1 MLGIRDVEIIN
12 KDDLNHSKRSYKKK
26 QILLYDTKRRID
38 DFVKKIKFRRNGEY
52 EDIPH
57 FIISKSGDIYK
68 VLDVKYSSKTFDIDK
83 IDRQQIKIAI
93 ENLGWL
99 NKNTITGFFSNWIGD
114 PYRTEPFIRSWREK
128 FYWDRYNPEQIKT
141 LISLCDHLCEEYNI
155 KKHVVPTNGIIENID
170 KLGGIVCKS
179 NFSNIYTDIN
189 PSFNFKMFVEN
200 EI

>member
-99 NKNTITGFFSNWIGD
+99 NKNTITGFF
-114 PYRTEPFIRSWREK
+114 
-128 FYWDRYNPEQIKT
+128 
-141 LISLCDHLCEEYNI
+141 L
-155 KKHVVPTNGIIENID
+155 
-170 KLGGIVCKS
+170 LGSI
-179 NFSNIYTDIN
+179 
-189 PSFNFKMFVEN
+189 
-200 EI
+200 

>member
-141 LISLCDHLCEEYNI
+141 LII
-155 KKHVVPTNGIIENID
+155 MV
-170 KLGGIVCKS
+170 
-179 NFSNIYTDIN
+179 
-189 PSFNFKMFVEN
+189 
-200 EI
+200 